1 MAVKTTASFTVAAV
15 ASLLALA
22 ALAGPPAA
30 PDDGL
35 VFEPPPDLKADVE
48 SSVPPVR
55 SGNTARLLI
64 NGEAAFT
71 ERLRMIDEA
80 QESIYIQALIFKADT
95 VGNTIARRLLLKK
108 AADPDIDIRIIV
120 DAYSNIQDL
129 EAQLMYFQLKNAGI
143 VVEGYEAFYL
153 HWLNE
158 VNLRDWTAGN
168 KRYHE
173 KYWIVD
179 GRAAVVGGM
188 NIGDEY
194 ARIGDDPLLIWRD
207 QDVYLE
213 GPVVE
218 DIELAFLENCEH
230 FKAIKKTWPGAFNT
244 DTYWDAWQGVHPDL
258 RDLVTHSLEKRR
270 EDALAELPAWEELG
284 LERRRVGKALHQDV
298 SVRFVRSRPRHG
310 ETYID
315 QAYRQLIDSATTSV
329 LIANAYF
336 VPTQRLAQSL
346 AAAASRGVIVKVI
359 NNSLETNDIPII
371 TTAGRVSYAPLMDA
385 GVEIY
390 EWHAEREGE
399 GTMHGKFAVVD
410 SRVAVIGSYNLDPRS
425 IGLNSEDVV
434 LIHDERLAK
443 EIEVHYLVE
452 DLPMADRIT
461 PAEAAQWSNPDLVPV
476 VDEPPPLMT
485 SPLFDPAQLELFL
498 MKQVEKSL

>member
-1 MAVKTTASFTVAAV
+1 MRWIPLVAVLLVAA
-15 ASLLALA
+15 APST
-22 ALAGPPAA
+22 

-35 VFEPPPDLKADVE
+35 SFAIPQELMPGITSE
-48 SSVPPVR
+48 VPPVR
-55 SGNTARLLI
+55 SGNAARLLI
-64 NGEAAFT
+64 NGEASFV

-80 QESIYIQALIFKADT
+80 EESIYIQVLIFKADT

-108 AADPDIDIRIIV
+108 AANPDMDIRIIV

-129 EAQLMYFQLKNAGI
+129 DAQLMYFQLKDAGI
-143 VVEGYEAFYL
+143 AVEGYEAFYL

-158 VNLRDWTAGN
+158 LNLRDWTAGN

-194 ARIGDDPLLIWRD
+194 ARIGEDPVLIWRD

-218 DIELAFLENCEH
+218 DVELAFLENFEH
-230 FKAIKKTWPGAFNT
+230 FKAIKETWPGAFNT
-244 DTYWDAWQGVHPDL
+244 DTYWQAWQGVHPDL
-258 RDLVTHSLEKRR
+258 RDLVTHSLDKRR
-270 EDALAELPAWEELG
+270 EDAMAELPAWDQLG
-284 LERRRVGKALHQDV
+284 LARRRVGKALHHDV
-298 SVRFVRSRPRHG
+298 DVRFVRSRPRLG

-336 VPTQRLAQSL
+336 VPTEDLAHSL
-346 AAAASRGVIVKVI
+346 AAAAQRGVIVKVI
-359 NNSLETNDIPII
+359 NNSLATNDIPVI
-371 TTAGRVSYAPLMDA
+371 TTAGRLSYAPLMDA

-390 EWHAEREGE
+390 EWHAERDGE

-410 SRVAVIGSYNLDPRS
+410 SRVSVIGSYNLDPRS
-425 IGLNSEDVV
+425 LGLNSEDVV

-443 EIEVHYLVE
+443 ELEVHYLVE
-452 DLPMADRIT
+452 DLPMADRVT
-461 PAEAAQWSNPDLVPV
+461 AAEAAEWSNPDLLPV
-476 VDEPPPLMT
+476 VDEPPPLMS
-485 SPLFDPAQLELFL
+485 SPLFDAAQLELFL
-498 MKQVEKSL
+498 MRQVEKSL